1 MTANAKRL
9 AFFEQWID
17 PVAGR
22 MLAERPDIDLVE
34 LRFATPAAETWR
46 ELAMAH
52 GYHILPRGD
61 LIEPWFGNAA
71 LIGKCPRLL
80 AICSTGAGYD
90 MVDVDACT
98 RAGIIVCSQTG
109 ANKEAVAEH
118 ALGLMLSLSKKIA
131 LTDKAMRT
139 GAKVDRYAFT
149 GNDLMGKT
157 VGIVG
162 IGQIGTR
169 TAELC
174 RGLLRMPVLAC
185 DPYLTAEQI
194 AARGAEKVELDEL
207 LARSDFVTVHCPR
220 TKETLGLF
228 GAAQFARM
236 KPSAFFLNTARGGI
250 HDEAAL
256 AAALGKGQIA
266 GAGIDVFLV
275 EPPPADHPLL
285 AFDNVI
291 ASPHIAGVTHEA
303 MHEMARAAAVQWIDI
318 FAGRVPPRLVN
329 PEAWPRYCERFQ
341 QLLGLRPAAFVS
353 SSVGSPPRLA
363 GAASC

>member
-1 MTANAKRL
+1 MTGTAPANAKRL
-9 AFFEQWID
+9 AYFETWID
-17 PVAGR
+17 PVAER
-22 MLAERPDIDLVE
+22 MLEQQPEIDLVR
-34 LRFATPAAETWR
+34 LRFASPEAENWR
-46 ELAMAH
+46 ELALAH
-52 GYHILPRGD
+52 GYQVLPRGD
-61 LIEPWFGNAA
+61 LVEPWFGDGK
-71 LIGKCPRLL
+71 LIAKCPRLL

-109 ANKEAVAEH
+109 TNKEAVAEH

-131 LTDKAMRT
+131 LTDKALRT
-139 GAKVDRYAFT
+139 GAQVDRYAFT

-174 RGLLRMPVLAC
+174 RGLLRMPVLAY
-185 DPYLTAEQI
+185 DPYLTREEI
-194 AARGAEKVELDEL
+194 AARGAEKVELGGL

-220 TKETLGLF
+220 SKETLGMF
-228 GAAQFARM
+228 GREQFARM

-250 HDEAAL
+250 HDETALAEAL
-256 AAALGKGQIA
+256 AARHIA
-266 GAGIDVFLV
+266 GAGVDVFLV

-303 MHEMARAAAVQWIDI
+303 MHEMARAAAEQWTSI
-318 FAGRVPPRLVN
+318 FAGHVPPRLVN
-329 PEAWPRYCERFQ
+329 PEVWSRYRDRFQ
-341 QLLGLRPAAFVS
+341 QLLGSRPAAL
-353 SSVGSPPRLA
+353 G
-363 GAASC
+363 